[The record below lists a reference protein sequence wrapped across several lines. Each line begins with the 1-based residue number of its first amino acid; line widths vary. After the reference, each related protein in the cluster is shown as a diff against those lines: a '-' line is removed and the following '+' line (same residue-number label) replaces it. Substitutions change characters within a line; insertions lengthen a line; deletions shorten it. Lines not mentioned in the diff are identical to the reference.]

1 MPGTK
6 KLKIAI
12 TGNIGSGKSTFARF
26 VAEAGFPVIFA
37 DDISKEILAGD
48 PEVKKQIIKQFGTE
62 SFDGNNINS
71 KYIADKIFS
80 NPEKLKKINLII
92 HPIVRKRIDS
102 LSKGYFKTH
111 NIVFVEAA
119 LIYESKI
126 EKMYDFVV
134 LITAD
139 KDLRMKRSAA
149 SKQISETDFIKRDKN
164 QLNEDVK
171 KRKADFIF
179 SNNGSID
186 ELRQKAILLT
196 NLLRAIL

>member
-1 MPGTK
+1 MPGLK
-6 KLKIAI
+6 KLIVAI

-26 VAEAGFPVIFA
+26 VSEAGFPVIFA
-37 DDISKEILAGD
+37 DDISKEILADD
-48 PEVKKQIIKQFGTE
+48 PDVRKQIIREFGTA
-62 SFDGNNINS
+62 SFVGNKINK

-80 NPEKLKKINLII
+80 NPEKLKKINLIL
-92 HPIVRKRIDS
+92 HPLVRKRIDA
-102 LSKGYFKTH
+102 LSKQYFKT
-111 NIVFVEAA
+111 NDIVFVEAA

-139 KDLRMKRSAA
+139 KELRMRRTAKT
-149 SKQISETDFIKRDKN
+149 KQLSEKDFLKRDSN
-164 QLNEDVK
+164 QLKEEIK
-171 KRKADFIF
+171 KSKADFIF

-196 NLLRAIL
+196 NLFRAII

>member
-1 MPGTK
+1 MPGSK
-6 KLKIAI
+6 KLKVAI
-12 TGNIGSGKSTFARF
+12 SGNIGSGKSTFAKF
-26 VAEAGFPVIFA
+26 ISEAGFPVIFA

-48 PEVKKQIIKQFGTE
+48 PDVRKQIIKQFGSE
-62 SFDGNNINS
+62 SFNGNNINK

-92 HPIVRKRIDS
+92 HPLVRKRIDS
-102 LSKGYFKTH
+102 LSKDYFKTH
-111 NIVFVEAA
+111 DIVFVEAA

-139 KDLRMKRSAA
+139 KDLRMRRSTET
-149 SKQISETDFIKRDKN
+149 KQISEADFLKRDKN
-164 QLNEDVK
+164 QLKEEVK

-186 ELRQKAILLT
+186 ELRQKALLLT

>member
-37 DDISKEILAGD
+37 DDISKEILADD
-48 PEVKKQIIKQFGTE
+48 PDVRKQIIKQFGTE
-62 SFDGNNINS
+62 SFDGNSINR

-80 NPEKLKKINLII
+80 NHEKLKKISLIL
-92 HPIVRKRIDS
+92 HPLVRKRIDA
-102 LSKGYFKTH
+102 LSKEYFKT
-111 NIVFVEAA
+111 NDIVFVEAA

-186 ELRQKAILLT
+186 ELRQKSILLT